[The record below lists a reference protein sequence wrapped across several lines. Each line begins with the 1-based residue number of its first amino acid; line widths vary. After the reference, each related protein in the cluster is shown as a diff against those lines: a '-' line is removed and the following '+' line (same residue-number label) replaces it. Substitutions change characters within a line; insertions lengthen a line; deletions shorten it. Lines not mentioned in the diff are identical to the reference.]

1 MKLIN
6 YLIILYVLF
15 INVAFSKEKPPF
27 KNILV
32 LDEPKIYKKINFQD
46 RDGNQLDLNLI
57 DTDEIYILNF
67 WATWC
72 APCKDEMPSLDK
84 LSLYFKEKI
93 IIYPINME
101 KPNREKTI
109 KFFKDLKIESLKIY
123 FDPDFKLA
131 KKFKMRGLP
140 TTILIDKNG
149 MEFGRIIGEF
159 NFDDEKFKL
168 GRDYPYPIVKHEEA
182 RAKALAAF
190 KKI

>member
-27 KNILV
+27 KIILV
-32 LDEPKIYKKINFQD
+32 LDEPKIYKKINFHD

-84 LSLYFKEKI
+84 LQTKDGIFVF
-93 IIYPINME
+93 PINME
-101 KPNREKTI
+101 EKNLI
-109 KFFKDLKIESLKIY
+109 KTEKFYEDLKIKNLNIY
-123 FDPDFKLA
+123 FDQGLKLVKVFA
-131 KKFKMRGLP
+131 LRGVP
-140 TTILIDKNG
+140 TTVIFNKKKEMIARISGSIDFEDKN
-149 MEFGRIIGEF
+149 FISWLNSI
-159 NFDDEKFKL
+159 K
-168 GRDYPYPIVKHEEA
+168 
-182 RAKALAAF
+182 
-190 KKI
+190 